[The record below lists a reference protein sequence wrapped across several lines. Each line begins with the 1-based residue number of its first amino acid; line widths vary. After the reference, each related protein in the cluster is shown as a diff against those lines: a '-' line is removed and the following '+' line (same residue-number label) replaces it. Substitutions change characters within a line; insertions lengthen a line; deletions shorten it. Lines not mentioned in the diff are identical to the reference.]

1 MGEGGGDG
9 EGGGVM
15 RISSFSDVRLGEP
28 TRLLFPTSLLLIVG
42 NPDILKSQ
50 CTSNSDS
57 IKVSRTG
64 LLLSFLR
71 VNQTRGKHFAQMRR
85 KRLYN
90 LVAPVEFV
98 SERACAEQQKLH
110 FSDI

>member
-1 MGEGGGDG
+1 MG

-57 IKVSRTG
+57 IKVSR
-64 LLLSFLR
+64 
-71 VNQTRGKHFAQMRR
+71 GKHFAQMRR
-85 KRLYN
+85 KRFYN